1 MTNNGSGSNGEY
13 TFLDVLNILSFII
26 AMQNY
31 NLNIDQND
39 MQEIENQFSAK
50 MSSVVDEIHKHL
62 QIQDDKIDE
71 ILSRLDNMQ
80 K

>member
-1 MTNNGSGSNGEY
+1 MTNSGSGSNGEY